1 MAALSLLES
10 CLRKLREEIQS
21 VDLLDRRVTELNELC
36 INDITD
42 KRIGKFINFC
52 VFFNN
57 IF

>member
-21 VDLLDRRVTELNELC
+21 VDLLERRVAELNELC

-42 KRIGKFINFC
+42 KRIGKLFIF
-52 VFFNN
+52 VFF
-57 IF
+57 